1 MDSLYQ
7 ENILDH
13 YKNPRNYGER
23 ENWVAKDG
31 ETIFI
36 SGQNNPS
43 CGDSLEVAVWVVDN
57 KITKFRFVGQ
67 GCAISM
73 ASASMLGE
81 KIVGVNLEEA
91 RKIDFEEVEIMLGVL
106 LSSERKKCAYLSL
119 MILKK
124 ILFS

>member
-23 ENWVAKDG
+23 EDWVAKDR

-36 SGQNNPS
+36 SGQHNPS
-43 CGDSLEVAVWVVDN
+43 CGDSLEIAVWVVDN

-81 KIVGVNLEEA
+81 KIVGVGLEEA
-91 RKIDFEEVEIMLGVL
+91 RKIDFEEIETMLGVP

-119 MILKK
+119 VTLKNM
-124 ILFS
+124 LSS